1 MLKLRTT
8 SKFRK
13 DYKLAKKRGLDII
26 LLEQVIDQLLEEKP
40 LDKKHK
46 DHPLTGN
53 YVGFRE
59 CHIQPD
65 WLLIYAVDHGQLV
78 LTASRTGT
86 HSDLFDE

>member
-1 MLKLRTT
+1 MLALRTT

-13 DYKLAKKRGLDII
+13 DYKLAKKRGLDIK
-26 LLEQVIDQLLEEKP
+26 LLEQVIDMLLEEKT

-46 DHPLTGN
+46 DHALTGN
-53 YVGFRE
+53 YIGFRE

-65 WLLIYAVDHGQLV
+65 WLLIYAVDHDQLV